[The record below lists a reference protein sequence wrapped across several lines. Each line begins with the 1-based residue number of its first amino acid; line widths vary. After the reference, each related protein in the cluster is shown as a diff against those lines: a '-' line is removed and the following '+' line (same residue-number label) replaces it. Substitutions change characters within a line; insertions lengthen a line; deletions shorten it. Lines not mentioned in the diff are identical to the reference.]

1 MENQL
6 EHVGVG
12 PIPALGP
19 IKGPGRQ
26 AVVCNVRAEIAVD
39 GLVKVV
45 GQQINVETRWEVSD
59 VDPTTITLSWIYTLG
74 RWKDSMEKEE
84 EEEDFHSHENNTRRR
99 RRLSVWI
106 HNICGND

>member
-59 VDPTTITLSWIYTLG
+59 VDPTAITLFGFTHWVNG
-74 RWKDSMEKEE
+74 RIPWK
-84 EEEDFHSHENNTRRR
+84 RRR
-99 RRLSVWI
+99 RTTTFTAMERTQEGEEDYLFGFTT
-106 HNICGND
+106 ICVQ